1 VDFEKYEG
9 WTLVWHPLFSSQ
21 IEALEGKV
29 AKSRNAARSKKILA
43 MVKKL
48 IREDIPANPASA
60 KFRQGLTL
68 GEENRH
74 WKRAVFFQQYRLF
87 FRYDSRMKVIIYVWM
102 NDEDTL
108 RAYDS
113 KSDAYRVFQKML
125 DSGYPP
131 GDFEELLKQSGFQN

>member
-1 VDFEKYEG
+1 MEFEKYNG
-9 WTLVWHPLFSSQ
+9 WTLVRHPLFSSQ
-21 IEALEGKV
+21 IEALEHKI
-29 AKSRNAARSKKILA
+29 ASSRNAAKSEKILA
-43 MVKKL
+43 MVKRL

-60 KFRQGLTL
+60 NFRQGLTL
-68 GEENRH
+68 GDENRH
-74 WKRAVFFQQYRLF
+74 WRRAVFFQQYRLF

-108 RAYDS
+108 RAYES
-113 KSDAYRVFQKML
+113 KNDAYRVFQKML

>member
-1 VDFEKYEG
+1 MDFEKHNG
-9 WTLVWHPLFSSQ
+9 WTLVKHPLFASQ
-21 IEALEGKV
+21 IEALENKI
-29 AKSRNAARSKKILA
+29 AASRHAARSEKLLA
-43 MVKKL
+43 TVKKL
-48 IREDIPANPASA
+48 IREDIPAYPAA
-60 KFRQGLTL
+60 TKFRQGLTL

-102 NDEDTL
+102 NDEDTK

-125 DSGYPP
+125 DAGYPP
-131 GDFEELLKQSGFQN
+131 GSFEELLKQSGFQS